1 MLDLLPTSALS
12 AAAVPVE
19 HHNRMM
25 TLVQVRAQYRNCVDA
40 AANVSIEVPF
50 DLEVDRANAEALVT
64 SKQRVQRLSHVPI
77 GH

>member
-1 MLDLLPTSALS
+1 
-12 AAAVPVE
+12 
-19 HHNRMM
+19 MM

-50 DLEVDRANAEALVT
+50 DLEVDRANAETLVT
-64 SKQRVQRLSHVPI
+64 SKQCVQRLNHVPI